1 MLLRITHETDLKYSD
16 LISESAM
23 ELRMAPR
30 QESDQHRL
38 SFQLEIGPAAQVAS
52 LFDWQGNIVHAF
64 NVNPFHQQIRIVA
77 TSVVETDR
85 TVPALLNL
93 TDRWPITQQ
102 TLDYAKYDSLQF
114 GGPIIDC
121 PQLRDLAETL
131 RPKKEPALGPLC
143 LQLMQHIDTN
153 FVYEKGVT
161 NAASPITEV
170 LNHKRGVCQDF
181 THLMIGLARTLGIPA
196 RYVSGFVHRV
206 GERTRGYAQTH
217 AWCELFIPSIGW
229 TGFDPTNNCL
239 IGTNFVKIAVG
250 RDFRDVSPNRG
261 VYRGKADEKIT
272 VGVDIEELAAIPAA
286 LAAER
291 YQSLDLEV
299 FPDRR
304 MAHAELVSHQQ
315 EQQQQELRQ
324 QQEQQQQ

>member
-1 MLLRITHETDLKYSD
+1 MLLRVTHETDLTYSD

-38 SFQLEIGPAAQVAS
+38 SFQLSIGPAATVAS
-52 LFDWQGNIVHAF
+52 YFDWQGNIVHAF
-64 NVNPFHQQIRIVA
+64 NVNPFHQHIRIVA
-77 TSVVETDR
+77 ASVLETDR
-85 TVPALLNL
+85 QVPEMFNL
-93 TDRWPITQQ
+93 PDRWPIQKES
-102 TLDYAKYDSLQF
+102 LDYTKYDGLQF

-121 PQLRDLAETL
+121 TELREVAAKL
-131 RPKKEPALGPLC
+131 RPNREVALGPLC
-143 LQLMQHIDTN
+143 LQLMQHIDSHYI
-153 FVYEKGVT
+153 YEKGVT
-161 NAASPITEV
+161 NAASPITDV
-170 LNHKRGVCQDF
+170 LKHGGGVCQDF
-181 THLMIGLARTLGIPA
+181 THLMIGLARTFGIPA

-239 IGTNFVKIAVG
+239 IGANFVKVAIG
-250 RDFRDVSPNRG
+250 RDFRDVAPNRG
-261 VYRGKADEKIT
+261 VYRGVADEKIV
-272 VGVDIEELAAIPAA
+272 VGVDIEELPAIPPA

-291 YQSLDLEV
+291 YHSIDLEV
-299 FPDRR
+299 TSQRR
-304 MAHAELVSHQQ
+304 LSHAELVSHQQ